1 MEFNCHLCPRRF
13 IFHYAYY
20 QHLHIEHRH
29 YVCEICNAYLPSLRS
44 FKHHAKIHIKR
55 EYDLCQDRW
64 EFETEFEKKVEQ
76 ECWVKTMVL
85 DSACEIKKIQKSLE
99 DILIM
104 ERRDARGDIY
114 ESTSPLFIQI
124 NDLISRLDYE
134 EKYLKYFANI
144 DGTVTKFAEGLKINK
159 PPKFRPALPLRSDW
173 KQ

>member
-29 YVCEICNAYLPSLRS
+29 YVCEICNDYFPTLRS
-44 FKHHAKIHIKR
+44 FKHHANIHIKR
-55 EYDLCQDRW
+55 EYELCQNRW

-76 ECWVKTMVL
+76 ECWVKSMVL
-85 DSACEIKKIQKSLE
+85 DSASEIGKIGKSLE

-104 ERRDARGDIY
+104 ERGDVNGDT
-114 ESTSPLFIQI
+114 EKTTSPLFIKMQG
-124 NDLISRLDYE
+124 LISRLDYE

-144 DGTVTKFAEGLKINK
+144 DGTVTKFADGLKINK
-159 PPKFRPALPLRSDW
+159 PPKFRPALPPRSTDFN
-173 KQ
+173 